1 MSHAIKLERDPKKN
15 DEAAVTAIARET
27 DASIDVVTQLY
38 SSEIASLNETARIRQ
53 FVSVIAIKR
62 VKQKLRAVSGP
73 H

>member
-1 MSHAIKLERDPKKN
+1 MSHAIKLERDAKKN

-38 SSEIASLNETARIRQ
+38 TSEIASLNETARIRQ
-53 FVSVIAIKR
+53 FVTVIAIKR